1 MNKGYVDNAF
11 GELREILGER
21 ATTSPV
27 HRMAYSR
34 DWSPRYREMNDL
46 PDIVVI
52 PKDTQE
58 MARITKVAYRYEIP
72 LVPSP
77 ILISLGSNLGGMA
90 SPRQSRNLQLP
101 IV

>member
-11 GELREILGER
+11 AELREIQGER

-58 MARITKVAYRYEIP
+58 MARI
-72 LVPSP
+72 
-77 ILISLGSNLGGMA
+77 
-90 SPRQSRNLQLP
+90 
-101 IV
+101 